1 MENSLFV
8 AVCVALL
15 ICGLAL
21 GYADPDVVPNSL
33 ITERAPIQDFTTWF
47 SE

>member
-1 MENSLFV
+1 MRRELNIPEDQTV
-8 AVCVALL
+8 
-15 ICGLAL
+15 ICGLAM

-33 ITERAPIQDFTTWF
+33 ITDRAPIQDFTTWF